1 MARKMGFRLALAAVV
16 LALAGC
22 GEPPAR
28 GEVALPA
35 PTAGE
40 VRPLD
45 CPTFNCERPGV
56 QPGMPYLYRLHTHC
70 GVLSVFFD
78 GRPFYV
84 EAIEPSSVTW
94 GLQNPFNDGTMTL
107 VSHGVAEFRDPQ
119 GHVIRFVDDPPGV
132 IGYPYPSQVHVHS
145 GGNRLLE
152 VAFAGRRWQ
161 PQGTLPGVTGPPYGD
176 GHDRF
181 TTVEGTMVLLS
192 SDRAA
197 FRSQAGAVVPFT
209 LAPITGC
216 D

>member
-1 MARKMGFRLALAAVV
+1 MASRLALAAVI

-22 GEPPAR
+22 GEPQAAAEVVVPAPIN
-28 GEVALPA
+28 GEV
-35 PTAGE
+35 G
-40 VRPLD
+40 PLD
-45 CPTFNCERPGV
+45 CPSPNCERHGV
-56 QPGMPYLYRLHTHC
+56 QQGMPYLYRLHTHC
-70 GVLSVFFD
+70 GVLSIFFD

-84 EAIEPSSVTW
+84 EAIEPSSVTS
-94 GLQNPFNDGTMTL
+94 GLQNPFDDGAMAL
-107 VSHGVAEFRDPQ
+107 LSHGVAEFRDPQ

-132 IGYPYPSQVHVHS
+132 IGRPYPFKVRVLS

-176 GHDRF
+176 GRDRF
-181 TTVEGTMVLLS
+181 TTVDGTMTLLS

-197 FRSQAGAVVPFT
+197 FRSQSGAAVLFT
-209 LAPITGC
+209 LAPLTGC